1 MFQQKYIITVESES
15 PPKIC
20 LGDLIY
26 GATVIALESEQYPD
40 LVDLAWLAKR
50 FQMSRASISAKIN
63 CFNVGGSGKQLF
75 DQNVVMPI
83 LKTNLTNKRG
93 RKRIN

>member
-75 DQNVVMPI
+75 DPNVVMPI